1 MYASSVDKV
10 NIGASAVLEHLGKRE
25 RLGDRLE
32 LADVM
37 DAVRQARQLTHCAVE
52 GYFHPLLVEPVEK
65 FLVSLREVLLAGRLV
80 LRSQN
85 SLKLFRH
92 FVTQAGR
99 FALPDLEVDNSCG
112 IEEDFD
118 LRPFLQGRER
128 YVESD
133 TGLVI
138 VLLEAGFQ
146 MHQNALAR
154 QRARGW
160 SGQSCL
166 LGQQA
171 NRPG

>member
-1 MYASSVDKV
+1 
-10 NIGASAVLEHLGKRE
+10 
-25 RLGDRLE
+25 
-32 LADVM
+32 M
-37 DAVRQARQLTHCAVE
+37 DAIRQACKLCHGAVE
-52 GYFHPLLVEPVEK
+52 GYFDSLLVEPVQK
-65 FLVSLREVLLAGRLV
+65 FLVSFRKVLLAGRLV

-85 SLKLFRH
+85 TLELFRQ

-99 FALPDLEVDNSCG
+99 LALPDLEVDHSRG

-118 LRPFLQGRER
+118 LRPFLQGRKR

-133 TGLVI
+133 TGLVV

-160 SGQSCL
+160 SGQSRT

-171 NRPG
+171 NRPGERDHHLDLHSSSSC